1 MVCVEKD
8 REREIKSK
16 YIQKGVKYKKKIYVY
31 RTLLRSKKDVK
42 KDRKFAIQLI
52 DSKDP
57 IQS

>member
-1 MVCVEKD
+1 MVLR
-8 REREIKSK
+8 RERQREIKSK
-16 YIQKGVKYKKKIYVY
+16 CIQKGVKYKKKIYVY

-52 DSKDP
+52 YSKDP